1 MMFPVTEHIA
11 KSQRHSTFYLAC
23 GADDAPP
30 IVFVHGWPEL
40 SLSWRHQLPCFA
52 SLGFRAIAP
61 DMRGYGRSSLYQR
74 HEDYALE
81 HAVEDMVELLD
92 ALGRDR
98 AIWVGHDWGSPV
110 VWALASHHPERSI
123 AVASLC
129 VPYFAQGFAP
139 ESFLP
144 LIDRAIYPEAEY
156 PLGQWDYQEF
166 YAENFERARG
176 DFEANVRNTVKA
188 LFRAGNPAALR
199 KPARTA
205 TIRRDQGWFGGAG
218 KAPEVPLDPAVLTR
232 EDLDRY
238 VAALERS
245 GFFGPDSWYM
255 NRRRNTDYA
264 LRREWRQI
272 GAAGAVPARGLRH
285 RLRDPDLA
293 PGRAD
298 APGLPRPDRNHR
310 ALRPLDGAGEARRRQ
325 RRNRALA
332 RDQVPGAV
340 GAVTAPVCA
349 AALCSV
355 RHGRACP
362 ACPGRPRL
370 FCPVRAPAVV
380 PQPLTPARD
389 RAQERDAFQCG
400 GQVFFV
406 IGSAA
411 MRRAQAVSLGP
422 SRSAGWAGLARARK
436 RCTSAACG

>member
-176 DFEANVRNTVKA
+176 AFEANVRNTVKA

-238 VAALERS
+238 VAALERT

-264 LRREWRQI
+264 LR
-272 GAAGAVPARGLRH
+272 AAKGGRLALPVLFLHAAYDTVCETLTSRLAEPMRRDCRDLTEITVPSGH
-285 RLRDPDLA
+285 WM
-293 PGRAD
+293 
-298 APGLPRPDRNHR
+298 
-310 ALRPLDGAGEARRRQ
+310 
-325 RRNRALA
+325 
-332 RDQVPGAV
+332 
-340 GAVTAPVCA
+340 
-349 AALCSV
+349 
-355 RHGRACP
+355 
-362 ACPGRPRL
+362 
-370 FCPVRAPAVV
+370 
-380 PQPLTPARD
+380 
-389 RAQERDAFQCG
+389 AQEKPVA
-400 GQVFFV
+400 VN
-406 IGSAA
+406 AA
-411 MRRAQAVSLGP
+411 IAR
-422 SRSAGWAGLARARK
+422 WLATKFPELWVR
-436 RCTSAACG
+436 